1 MSLRRPLVF
10 ALCLFIIFCGMKNV
24 GAQAPPTVESVL
36 MQYHISNTIP
46 ELRAALKNKNP
57 DVRALVARILA
68 NDRDVGSIPLLRE
81 ALKKE
86 HIESVR
92 LSLAASLASLKD
104 QEGLD
109 ALGKTCDD
117 GSINQTTR
125 LMAANQLLD
134 AGGNGCTRSVIEILG
149 DTPDAPSR
157 ELGLQYLRRTTLV
170 ASSLLPR
177 LRTVLLNELRDA
189 SPMNRLY
196 ASECISVFGD
206 ANSVPALESAIAA
219 ERDRT
224 TRLHLEENLDRLKAR
239 LGH

>member
-1 MSLRRPLVF
+1 MSLRRPLVYV
-10 ALCLFIIFCGMKNV
+10 LCLFVIFCSMKDV
-24 GAQAPPTVESVL
+24 DAQAPPTVESVL

-46 ELRAALKNKNP
+46 ELRAALKNRNP
-57 DVRALVARILA
+57 DVRALVAKVLA

-104 QEGLD
+104 QEGFD
-109 ALGKTCDD
+109 ALGKTCND
-117 GSINQTTR
+117 GSTDQTTR

-134 AGGNGCTRSVIEILG
+134 AGGNECTRSVIEILG
-149 DTPDAPSR
+149 DNPDAPSR

-177 LRTVLLNELRDA
+177 LRTILLKELRDA
-189 SPMNRLY
+189 SPMNRQY

-206 ANSVPALESAIAA
+206 ANSIPALNSAIRA
-219 ERDRT
+219 EKYRA

-239 LGH
+239 LDR